1 MNKSRRIGKNII
13 HIYNIEKQI
22 CFNNSKKETKFLK
35 KAYNNKAIKINEI
48 YRVLEWEVFK

>member
-48 YRVLEWEVFK
+48 YRVLEREVFK